1 MYSPTGLVAAVGLF
15 RLFHVLLTFTGFR
28 ARAKGYKLSAAIGLC
43 LHDALTRCC
52 ARGAYWGLF
61 PILPFLVRAAELT
74 SGRNVVAENRSVTR
88 RNMRGR
94 KYPVSDSP

>member
-1 MYSPTGLVAAVGLF
+1 VYSPTGLVAAVGLF

-28 ARAKGYKLSAAIGLC
+28 ARAKGYKLSAAMGLR

-61 PILPFLVRAAELT
+61 PYTTILRACCGTCQWAK
-74 SGRNVVAENRSVTR
+74 RS
-88 RNMRGR
+88 RGE
-94 KYPVSDSP
+94 PPTD